1 MSNCPASE
9 LLKQRRIPAF
19 VPPNDAAEAICKL
32 PAKIPS
38 MAASDIQST
47 YNFRPD
53 EINESIAPLYYTVSQ
68 EPVSSDAAGADDCVE
83 TTDVSSDSFTWVDW
97 LTPITSIEG
106 DRNWILAGELLN
118 CTDNGD
124 LSNSTTFKRP
134 ALPITQFGSVLPA
147 PITAPISVASA
158 LGGNGGGGGGGGQP
172 VQGDPPLIEI
182 KNNNII
188 IHPTYIKIILF
199 DSIASTFYIGFKH
212 NTTDQFARNTAVSID
227 NIGFDITDTEDG
239 EYTIYAY
246 YSNAYPTIPTV
257 DAEKQ
262 QISFIMAQ
270 GSNVHQ
276 LINALGCYIIPLCD
290 ITVNKNKL
298 YNVRIKCSRINEII
312 AGDISSNGNLSQY
325 WWMGAFVKLT
335 NVDEP
340 LTNTSIEFQLDTIYT
355 HVGAYYLQTDAN
367 SDYRLIDNDNELTI
381 DGTSIINNN
390 CYIYLQIDKSTNGS
404 PYYYTQTASSAEPST
419 LIGGIMLGRLYNNGS
434 SLRLFRSI
442 VGGRPFISVPLY
454 GFKISIDML
463 DINNP
468 SAGIK
473 INVAA
478 GTAVLAGDE
487 DYSLSEYNYNV
498 KSKSMELPAGSLS
511 ETKTYYVY
519 LIFNAAGESSD
530 GTEAVDALPVGDICY
545 TYISDNGNLDGSYA
559 FSGNVRKI
567 GDVRVEPDDTVQYG
581 YDVSITQRLSG
592 DIKIG
597 PSYMGPFCFLP
608 ATVRTLASQK
618 VRYIVNPRGGYK
630 AAAAAPTVNRLTEIF
645 ITSSI
650 KSVIPTVAPIFITTD
665 GFSLYFFAP
674 VVADDGG
681 SFTEQCSVSLLSN
694 SSEDLPDG
702 VVRPTDYDG
711 TVSINIR
718 YTGGIVDIPWLNA
731 ANISIEQVLM
741 AAGVL

>member
-19 VPPNDAAEAICKL
+19 TPPNDASEAICKL

-53 EINESIAPLYYTVSQ
+53 EINEPISPLYYTVSQ
-68 EPVSSDAAGADDCVE
+68 EPVSSGAADADDCVE

-97 LTPITSIEG
+97 LTPITGIEG
-106 DRNWILAGELLN
+106 DRSWILAGESLN

-158 LGGNGGGGGGGGQP
+158 LGGNGGGGGGGQP
-172 VQGDPPLIEI
+172 AQESSPLIEI

-199 DSIASTFYIGFKH
+199 DSIANTFYIGFKH
-212 NTTDQFARNTAVSID
+212 NTTDQFARNTSVSID
-227 NIGFDITDTEDG
+227 NIGFDITDTDDG

-246 YSNAYPTIPTV
+246 YSNAYPTISSV
-257 DAEKQ
+257 SAEKQ

-270 GSNVHQ
+270 SSSMHR
-276 LINALGCYIIPLCD
+276 LIDALGCYIIPLCD
-290 ITVNKNKL
+290 ITVKKNKL
-298 YNVRIKCSRINEII
+298 YNLRIKCSRINEII

-325 WWMGAFVKLT
+325 WWIAAFVRLT
-335 NVDEP
+335 NIDKP
-340 LTNTSIEFQLDTIYT
+340 LTNTSIEFQLDTVYVR
-355 HVGAYYLQTDAN
+355 VGAYYLQTDVT
-367 SDYRLIDNDNELTI
+367 SDYRLIDDDKELTI
-381 DGTSIINNN
+381 DGTSIVQNN
-390 CYIYLQIDKSTNGS
+390 CYIYLQIDNSTNGS
-404 PYYYTQTASSAEPST
+404 PYYYTQTTSSDEPST
-419 LIGGIMLGRLYNNGS
+419 LIRGILLGRLYNYS
-434 SLRLFRSI
+434 SYLRLFRSI

-454 GFKISIDML
+454 RFKISIDML

-473 INVAA
+473 INVAS
-478 GTAVLAGDE
+478 GTAILSGNE
-487 DYSLSEYNYNV
+487 DYSLSEYNYSV
-498 KSKSMELPAGSLS
+498 KSKSMELPVGSIS
-511 ETKTYYVY
+511 ETKTYYIY
-519 LIFNAAGESSD
+519 LVFNAAGESSI
-530 GTEAVDALPVGDICY
+530 GTETVDMLPVGDICY
-545 TYISDNGNLDGSYA
+545 TYITDNAYLDGSNA
-559 FSGNVRKI
+559 FSGNVKRI
-567 GDVRVEPDDTVQYG
+567 GTVRVEPDDTVQFG
-581 YDVSITQRLSG
+581 YDVSVTQQLSG

-608 ATVRTLASQK
+608 ATVRTSTGQK

-630 AAAAAPTVNRLTEIF
+630 ADAAAPTVNRLTEIF

-650 KSVIPTVAPIFITTD
+650 RSVIPAVEPIFITTTS
-665 GFSLYFFAP
+665 GCALYFFAP

-681 SFTEQCSVSLLSN
+681 SFKEQCSVSLLSN

-711 TVSINIR
+711 TVSIDIR